1 MKITY
6 LSGNDVRE
14 PVEAGSVN
22 LILHCCNDINLMG
35 AGVARALFE
44 QWPEVKSK
52 YHYAFEH
59 NKNNKL
65 GDVHFAKV
73 EANIYVGNIIGQHTI
88 STNKDGG
95 PPIRYWAIDKAF
107 KSIVRSI
114 EKRDEEVV
122 VNIPYLMGCDLAG
135 GRWEEIEY
143 LINKNF
149 TNNSILVY
157 VYDLF
162 RKRG

>member
-14 PVEAGSVN
+14 PVDQGQTN
-22 LILHCCNDINLMG
+22 IILHCCNDINLMG
-35 AGVARALFE
+35 SGVARALF
-44 QWPEVKSK
+44 QKWPDVKSK
-52 YHYAFEH
+52 YHYAFEQ

-65 GDVHFAKV
+65 GDVHYVKV
-73 EANIYVGNIIGQHTI
+73 EASIYVGNIIGQHTI
-88 STNKDGG
+88 DTNEDGG

-107 KSIVRSI
+107 QKVVQSIH
-114 EKRDEEVV
+114 KRDEEVI
-122 VNIPYLMGCDLAG
+122 VNLPYLMGCDLAR

-149 TNNSILVY
+149 IESAIEVY
-157 VYDLF
+157 VYDLL